1 MRGASRGSPWGKYNL
16 SFDAPT
22 VVTDVVTGKP
32 LVLNTAHATT
42 EHPAMLH
49 TTSIQKSAGQRFL
62 GFGEDGG
69 GTVAKAAAAKEAAR
83 HAKYLAK
90 RDAMLRKSSV
100 ARSRP
105 WAESS
110 SSSSAAS
117 GFPSARDLA
126 HVPLDSDKLA
136 AWFRVH
142 GVDETV
148 VMRATVKTE
157 ERATSRRSAR
167 DAAARSSSRRLRSNA
182 ARVLERE
189 ARLSHSMQLELSE
202 AEAKLERRAAKRAAK
217 RAQRAAEAAA
227 AAAEEEE
234 AGLGKAMGVSIPL
247 MGPPLFPGRMT
258 ERETRKLPRK
268 LAGIKAAHIGELQN
282 AVHEELELERRRNL
296 HMSQCTDR
304 IKLQFLRRE
313 NRRLRVV
320 AKERIRGIEEV
331 SASRLPLHCMRI
343 LLTIWLCPP

>member
-1 MRGASRGSPWGKYNL
+1 MRGASRGSPWGKYSL

-49 TTSIQKSAGQRFL
+49 MISVQKSAGQRFL

-83 HAKYLAK
+83 EAKHRAK
-90 RDAMLRKSSV
+90 REAMLRKSSV

-110 SSSSAAS
+110 SSSRSAAP

-126 HVPLDSDKLA
+126 SAPLDSDKLA
-136 AWFRVH
+136 AWFRLH
-142 GVDETV
+142 GVDEAV
-148 VMRATVKTE
+148 VVRSTAKQV

-189 ARLSHSMQLELSE
+189 DRSSPSMRLELSE
-202 AEAKLERRAAKRAAK
+202 AEAKLERRASKRAAQ

-234 AGLGKAMGVSIPL
+234 EGLGKAMGVSIPL

-258 ERETRKLPRK
+258 ERETRRLPRK
-268 LAGIKAAHIGELQN
+268 LAAIKAAHIGELQN

-304 IKLQFLRRE
+304 VKLQFLRRE

-320 AKERIRGIEEV
+320 AKERIRDIEEDNE
-331 SASRLPLHCMRI
+331 
-343 LLTIWLCPP
+343 LCLAATLVKYGYIR